1 MKTLF
6 STAVAAAIALGMQAS
21 AAFAQDG
28 WPAKPIT
35 WIVPFAP
42 GGNTDLLARSIA
54 PKLSE
59 KLGQPVIVENRPGAG
74 GTLATTQLA
83 AAAPDGYTMQ
93 IGDISTHAISPY
105 VYKNLTYDPIK
116 DFKPVIQITSVSL
129 LLVVNP
135 QLKANSVA
143 ELIAL
148 AKEEPDDLSYAS
160 SGIGSPQHLAFEYF
174 KSLAGINPVHIP
186 YNGSAPALTDVVA
199 GHVQMM
205 IDGTAVPQVK
215 SGNLRALAVTGTERS
230 KALPDVPTMA
240 EAGVKDY
247 AFASWHG
254 VFFPA
259 GVPDDIVGKVNAAID
274 EIIHQDDVKNKF
286 AELNI
291 GVAGGSPAKFAEF
304 VAAEN
309 EKMKALVASSG
320 ATQE

>member
-1 MKTLF
+1 MKRLF
-6 STAVAAAIALGMQAS
+6 STAVAAVIALGMQGTT
-21 AAFAQDG
+21 AFAQDA
-28 WPAKPIT
+28 WPTKPIT

-54 PKLSE
+54 PKLSQ
-59 KLGQPVIVENRPGAG
+59 KLGQTVIVENRPGAG

-105 VYKNLTYDPIK
+105 VYKKLTYNPIK
-116 DFKPVIQITSVSL
+116 DFKPTIQITSVSL

-135 QLKANSVA
+135 QIKANSVA

-148 AKEEPDDLSYAS
+148 AKAKPDSLSYAS
-160 SGIGSPQHLAFEYF
+160 SGNGSPQHLAFEYF
-174 KSLAGINPVHIP
+174 KKVAGINPVHIP

-247 AFASWHG
+247 SFASWHG
-254 VFFPA
+254 VFYPA
-259 GVPDDIVGKVNAAID
+259 GVPDSIVNKVNAAID

-291 GVAGGSPAKFAEF
+291 GIAGGSPAKFAQF
-304 VAAEN
+304 IAAEN
-309 EKMKALVASSG
+309 EKMKTLVASSG
-320 ATQE
+320 ATQD